1 MPRRSPLAPSWLR
14 ALTLSSFAM
23 GGLLVAAPAHAAE
36 SDEAPATIVDVSMQ
50 DGELTARIRWSA
62 EAKAL
67 PEEVEVL
74 SYDGTDKP
82 TAGERLSPKA
92 GEETEVKLTGAVQEP
107 WETGWAQ
114 RLVVREA
121 NKGQEL
127 ASQPYDVSL
136 ACEDEKTC
144 QLTAAPGI
152 SASREVLHV
161 SDALQQ
167 TLATLEKELGEKEFD
182 LVREV
187 ARREPALYG
196 EVLSYAQG
204 LVRYGPATGCRCS
217 WETSHARSN
226 TQGTGLGAAHDLN
239 ARPLS
244 VTRPSNARLS
254 TQGSSRV
261 TLNLRCQSLGSILH
275 EHIGI
280 RQPGGVVKPVLMPQP
295 VYSTCAGTCSGRF
308 SHFGRITGRAT
319 AQSTPA
325 SSQPTILNG
334 TAKEQSK
341 YHLGNSLSPL
351 LNQTVFAPT
360 DNSFDVSNTVSNS
373 ISGSGYVQTSGQAFY
388 AYNGDPLTWQPRG
401 RAQGGYAI
409 AVQGIAVCPGG
420 GLNPIGRAW
429 DTATTM
435 GNQSSLTN
443 SINAFFGL

>member
-23 GGLLVAAPAHAAE
+23 GGLLVAAPAHADE
-36 SDEAPATIVDVSMQ
+36 SEEAPATIVDVSMQ
-50 DGELTARIRWSA
+50 DGELTARIRWAA
-62 EAKAL
+62 ESSSL
-67 PEEVEVL
+67 PGEVEVL

-82 TAGERLSPKA
+82 TASERLSPKA

-114 RLVVREA
+114 KLVLRSD
-121 NKGQEL
+121 KGEEL

-161 SDALQQ
+161 SDALQK
-167 TLATLEKELGEKEFD
+167 TLTTLEKELGEKEFD
-182 LVREV
+182 LVHEV

-196 EVLSYAQG
+196 EVLGYAQG

-217 WETSHARSN
+217 WEASHARSN
-226 TQGTGLGAAHDLN
+226 TQGTGLGAAHELY

-244 VTRPSNARLS
+244 RTRPSNARLS
-254 TQGSSRV
+254 AQGSSRV
-261 TLNLRCQSLGSILH
+261 TLNLRCQSLGSILQQ
-275 EHIGI
+275 HIGI
-280 RQPGGVVKPVLMPQP
+280 RQPGGLVKSVLMPQP

-308 SHFGRITGRAT
+308 RHFGRITGIVGAY
-319 AQSTPA
+319 SPTPFPP
-325 SSQPTILNG
+325 PTILNA

-351 LNQTVFAPT
+351 LNETRFAHP
-360 DNSFDVSNTVSNS
+360 DSHFDVSATVSNS
-373 ISGSGYVQTSGQAFY
+373 GSGSGYVQTSGEAFY
-388 AYNGDPLTWQPRG
+388 AYNGNIDFWQPQA
-401 RAQGGYAI
+401 RARGGYAI
-409 AVQGIAVCPGG
+409 AVEGVAVCPGG
-420 GLNPIGRAW
+420 GLNPVGRAW
-429 DTATTM
+429 DSATGM
-435 GNQSSLTN
+435 GNQTVLTQ